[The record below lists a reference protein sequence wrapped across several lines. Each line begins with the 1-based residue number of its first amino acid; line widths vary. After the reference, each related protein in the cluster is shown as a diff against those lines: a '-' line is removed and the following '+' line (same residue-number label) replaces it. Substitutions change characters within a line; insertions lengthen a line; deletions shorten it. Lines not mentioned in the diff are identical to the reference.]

1 METSAC
7 CRVFA
12 RFISPIEKVSPF
24 ASDAQMRKR
33 GWGHIVQARCM
44 FPEAAKASIATAF
57 AASLSLELA
66 QAEAAGARGEDHLE
80 AADISRQ
87 DEELVD
93 LRARAAAPDSA
104 LAALF
109 EEESAAGAD
118 PIDEDNPVFHDDVTV
133 LPVAV
138 ACAAAYTE
146 VSAEAKAGQERELT
160 AAANA
165 EENSDEQGPEVE
177 FAEGG

>member
-1 METSAC
+1 M
-7 CRVFA
+7 
-12 RFISPIEKVSPF
+12 
-24 ASDAQMRKR
+24 
-33 GWGHIVQARCM
+33 
-44 FPEAAKASIATAF
+44 
-57 AASLSLELA
+57 
-66 QAEAAGARGEDHLE
+66 
-80 AADISRQ
+80 
-87 DEELVD
+87 LVD
-93 LRARAAAPDSA
+93 LRARAAAPDAA